1 MESSGGELRVDRR
14 ERHAMTPRVGFDLTP
29 ALRNPFI
36 ERKETAGETDSEVMV
51 EPTLQR
57 SPLWFVFGKK
67 IDPLS
72 DLSDRNDAEVQKL
85 FRCVADPSGN

>member
-1 MESSGGELRVDRR
+1 
-14 ERHAMTPRVGFDLTP
+14 MTPRVGFDLTP
-29 ALRNPFI
+29 SLRNPFI

-57 SPLWFVFGKK
+57 SPLWFIFGKK

-72 DLSDRNDAEVQKL
+72 DLSDGDHAQVKQFL
-85 FRCVADPSGN
+85 WCLDDPRGN